1 MKLIRKFAV
10 QGHSVPAN
18 VHGPLGPFPPE
29 VLKEPQV
36 DYGIDYSDSLH
47 EALDSVRLFMCRQCN
62 EVLQKDQLNN
72 HTCEEE

>member
-1 MKLIRKFAV
+1 MY
-10 QGHSVPAN
+10 
-18 VHGPLGPFPPE
+18 FPPE

-47 EALDSVRLFMCRQCN
+47 EALDSVRLFMCRQCD